1 MQGDAGRTGDR
12 LRFGSARSGAIIAAA
27 AILLGLWSSAPLS
40 AQTTASGR
48 PTTAAAGAA
57 VRQVGSPVYSDIPA
71 LIDAALKRADA
82 AVAAIIALPDAQ
94 RTFENTLGAIDDIDA
109 RVEAETNMIQFM
121 AYVSTDA
128 AERDAASAAEQR
140 VTEWYIDLSK
150 NEDLY
155 RAVKAYAATS
165 PKLQGERARM
175 LEHTLRDYRRAGME
189 LPAEQRERLK
199 EIEKTLS
206 ELEIQFQTN
215 IREDETVVPVTR
227 DELGG
232 MPQEFVDALQRS
244 GDLFVITMDYPS
256 VEPLWTLCDN
266 EMTRAKVR
274 FAYVRRGGQKN
285 VRLLER
291 IIQLRAE
298 RAQMLGYAHTA
309 DYQTETRMAGNAQ
322 TVREFYDKLI
332 PIVKKKAVKDYAELT
347 AAKREHTG
355 DGSAIAQIWD
365 GRFYTDY
372 LLRTKYAVNHEE
384 IREYFPLDA
393 VIDGLFSIT
402 QSLYGIEYRDATNS
416 AGAADRPL
424 WHEDVKYYEVYD
436 TRSGEM
442 LGAFYLD
449 LHPRPNKYNHAAQWG
464 LMQRKTYM
472 DGRVQK
478 PLAALVCNFTKP
490 TAEKPSLMRH
500 NEVETFFHEFGHCLH
515 TILSTAT
522 LNSFGGT
529 KCERDFVEAPSQM
542 FENWVWDADVLAT
555 FSRHYKT
562 GQPLPRELLDRMI
575 AARHLGSGLLAQGQL
590 WLGGMD
596 FAYHTVPDGVVDT
609 TAVQHELYE
618 TISEY
623 PDLPNTWFQA
633 GFGHLMGYHAGYY
646 GYMWSLVYASDM
658 FQRFKELGMLDP
670 EAGRYYREK
679 ILARGGTVDGM
690 VMVREYLGREPDMNA
705 FLKHLGLEE

>member
-1 MQGDAGRTGDR
+1 MQGEACRGSGRRTLGRGVSRVMLAGVAVLSVSWLTG
-12 LRFGSARSGAIIAAA
+12 
-27 AILLGLWSSAPLS
+27 PLA
-40 AQTTASGR
+40 AQTTTSGR
-48 PTTAAAGAA
+48 PAIAAGDAA
-57 VRQVGSPVYSDIPA
+57 RRVGSPVYADIPG
-71 LIDAALKRADA
+71 LIEASLKRADE
-82 AVAAIIALPDAQ
+82 AVAAIIALPASQ

-109 RVEAETNMIQFM
+109 RIEAETNMIQFM

-128 AERDAASAAEQR
+128 AEREAASAAEQR
-140 VTEWYIDLSK
+140 VAEWYIDLSK

-155 RAVKAYAATS
+155 RAVKAYAAS
-165 PKLQGERARM
+165 NPRLEGERARM

-189 LPAEQRERLK
+189 LPPDQRERLK

-227 DELGG
+227 DELAG
-232 MPQEFVDALQRS
+232 MPDEYISGLKRA
-244 GDLFVITMDYPS
+244 GDLYVITMDYPS
-256 VEPLWTLCDN
+256 VEPLWTLCEN

-291 IIQLRAE
+291 IIKLRAE
-298 RAQMLGYAHTA
+298 RARMLGYAHTA
-309 DYQTETRMAGNAQ
+309 DFQTETRMARSAK
-322 TVREFYDKLI
+322 TVREFYDKLT
-332 PIVKKKAVKDYAELT
+332 PIVKKKAVKDYAEFT
-347 AAKREHTG
+347 AAKRSHTG
-355 DGSAIAQIWD
+355 DPNAVVQIWD
-365 GRFYTDY
+365 SRFYTDY
-372 LLRTKYAVNHEE
+372 LLRTQYAVNHEE
-384 IREYFPLDA
+384 IREYFPLEA
-393 VIDGLFSIT
+393 VIGGLFSIT
-402 QSLYGIEYRDATNS
+402 QSLYGLEYRDVTAS
-416 AGAADRPL
+416 AGTTERPL
-424 WHEDVKYYEVYD
+424 WHEDVKLYEVWD
-436 TRSGEM
+436 KRTGEM
-442 LGAFYLD
+442 LGLFYLD

-464 LMQRKTYM
+464 LTQRKTFM

-490 TAEKPSLMRH
+490 TADKPSLMRH
-500 NEVETFFHEFGHCLH
+500 SEVETFFHEFGHCLH
-515 TILSTAT
+515 TILSTTT

-562 GQPLPRELLDRMI
+562 GAPLPRELLDRMI

-590 WLGGMD
+590 WLGSID
-596 FAYHTVPDGVVDT
+596 FAYHTQPDGEVDT

-618 TISEY
+618 KISEY
-623 PDLPNTWFQA
+623 PALPNTWFQA